1 MDRLYGNVKEG
12 HHSKWIDEAIYANDI
27 GHDVESD
34 NTVYALAGHAGLKVN
49 TKRSC
54 RAAALFLGLLCLLLL
69 AGLVALVFLYTRD
82 NSNWKTERVHL
93 QTSLAEEKDQLNKT
107 LALQS
112 QEKWIY
118 FRRSFYYVSSTRKPW
133 NESRWDCRQKDADLV
148 IINNDEEQVCDSL
161 MPQTVKNSILINL
174 FPLMIRNL
182 SEDGKPACG
191 LDSQTLRRKGHGHG
205 WMGVRWAAKATGQ
218 NPSQTMPKELK
229 TVQKYIVTMNSKAGM
244 MHHVKMKKTGS
255 VKDVSNRDERLFN
268 IITLNCSFDTVMAIH
283 NTKCSIASYNHFL
296 FDAVILKML

>member
-133 NESRWDCRQKDADLV
+133 NESRWDCRQKDADLEFV
-148 IINNDEEQVCDSL
+148 RRWKTRMWIGLSDTEKEGTWTWVDGSPLGSQSYWAKSEPNDAKGVEDCAEIHSYDEQQSWNDAPCQNEKDWICERR
-161 MPQTVKNSILINL
+161 VK
-174 FPLMIRNL
+174 
-182 SEDGKPACG
+182 
-191 LDSQTLRRKGHGHG
+191 
-205 WMGVRWAAKATGQ
+205 
-218 NPSQTMPKELK
+218 
-229 TVQKYIVTMNSKAGM
+229 
-244 MHHVKMKKTGS
+244 
-255 VKDVSNRDERLFN
+255 
-268 IITLNCSFDTVMAIH
+268 
-283 NTKCSIASYNHFL
+283 
-296 FDAVILKML
+296 